1 MNLQE
6 NIQRILEIIKED
18 QTSIAG
24 STGGWAITYKN
35 PMALIQNPP
44 DDWDGLNGDVNGKLK
59 FKDMKYGVRAGV
71 KNLKN
76 TYLVLYYNDK
86 ESVNRIPVLELN
98 RVVSN
103 SATAAFS
110 FDITPFAGQQI
121 IWAKSYIQ
129 TPVAYSSISASN
141 FSVCFGVYYA

>member
-1 MNLQE
+1 MNKVQNYEFLEIVIPASSTGTRFYAPDQPQLRFTSLLNLVCYTTDTISNSILSGNPLLSIANLQ
-6 NIQRILEIIKED
+6 K
-18 QTSIAG
+18 T
-24 STGGWAITYKN
+24 
-35 PMALIQNPP
+35 
-44 DDWDGLNGDVNGKLK
+44 
-59 FKDMKYGVRAGV
+59 F
-71 KNLKN
+71 
-76 TYLVLYYNDK
+76 LVLYYNDK

-103 SATAAFS
+103 AATAAYS

-129 TPVAYSSISASN
+129 TPTAYGSISASN

>member
-1 MNLQE
+1 MNKVQNYE
-6 NIQRILEIIKED
+6 FIEVVVPQ
-18 QTSIAG
+18 S
-24 STGGWAITYKN
+24 STGTRFYFPDQPQLRFVSLLNLVCYTTDTITN
-35 PMALIQNPP
+35 SVLSGNAL
-44 DDWDGLNGDVNGKLK
+44 LTL
-59 FKDMKYGVRAGV
+59 A
-71 KNLKN
+71 NLKT

-110 FDITPFAGQQI
+110 FDITPFSGQQI

-129 TPVAYSSISASN
+129 TPVAYSSISGSN